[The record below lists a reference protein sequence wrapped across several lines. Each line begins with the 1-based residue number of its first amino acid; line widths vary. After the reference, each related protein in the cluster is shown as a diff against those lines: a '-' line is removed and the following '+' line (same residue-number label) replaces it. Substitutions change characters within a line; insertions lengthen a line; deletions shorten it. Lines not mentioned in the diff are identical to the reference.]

1 MVGGNQL
8 CYLVIDFDMVEGTVI
23 DPSKISRRSRY
34 GAGVARVSVMSGMT
48 RRGNRKCIRFG
59 LSSD

>member
-1 MVGGNQL
+1 
-8 CYLVIDFDMVEGTVI
+8 MVEGTVI